1 MRDTVRLDFRQ
12 AWRGI
17 RRAPAYS
24 VTVVLTFALG
34 MAGTTS
40 MFALVEGILLRPL
53 AMPAAEQLVVG
64 WRQLPDSGA
73 RHWPFQASDVQ
84 TIADNSRTLERIAG
98 VGYNG
103 PAPMA
108 LVEPGATTFAQVE
121 RVTGAFFQVLGA
133 APALG
138 RVLAAA
144 DDVAGSEPVLVITH
158 ALWQRLGGSHDVLGR
173 RVRIAGQAFTI
184 VGVMPPDVEHPRG
197 VEAWA
202 TVAALQA
209 TTSNETFREALRN
222 ELEFV
227 ARLRAG
233 VTLAQAAAELRAMAP
248 ALAAERADGTAA
260 ELLVPVLMPFKE
272 SVVGDVRGALVVL
285 FGAVALVLFIAAA
298 NAASLMLARGDT
310 RRTEFAVRAA
320 LGGSRARLMRQTLIE
335 SGILALASGA
345 AGLLFSGIA
354 LRAWLRLVPG
364 GLPRTDGISIGWL
377 SVAFTVGLALLV
389 AAATGLAPALLS
401 VRAELASRLR
411 DGRGMT
417 PTARRGTRLL
427 VVAQVAVAV
436 MVLAAAALLSRSLLK
451 LQAAGDQLASD
462 RLLLA
467 QLALPQSKYPEPTQQ
482 ARFMTLLI
490 ERLQATPGVA
500 AATPINATPFTG
512 LGWDAPTYTAEGQ
525 TAENARANATLNL
538 EEIYPDY
545 FRTFDVAIV
554 RGRPFT
560 AADREG
566 AALVAIISEDV
577 AARTWPGQDPIGRR
591 LKLGDA
597 SSEEPWRAVVGV
609 AARTRFRELREQRP
623 SIYVPAAQFI
633 GAARDVAIRTA
644 APTAAVAAQVRAQ
657 VASIDGD
664 VGVLR
669 IQPFAELLEVPLA
682 RPRFNAL
689 LVAVFAAASLILLGI
704 GLYAVIAGF
713 VRQRRPEIGL
723 RMALG
728 ATRAD
733 VHRLVLGEGLR
744 LAGIGAALGLA
755 GAAAL
760 TRVLRGL
767 LFEIQPLDPVAFAA
781 AAGLLTVVALA
792 SLVLPVRAAGR
803 VDPAIT
809 MRA

>member
-1 MRDTVRLDFRQ
+1 MIEPFAYDLRT
-12 AWRGI
+12 AWRALL
-17 RRAPAYS
+17 RAPAFS
-24 VTVVLTFALG
+24 LAVVLTFALG

-53 AMPAAEQLVVG
+53 AIPEEERLVVG
-64 WRQLPDSGA
+64 WRQLPNAGA
-73 RHWPFQASDVQ
+73 RHWPFHAADLQ
-84 TIADNSRTLERIAG
+84 TIADNSRTLERVAG

-103 PAPMA
+103 PTPMA

-121 RVTGAFFQVLGA
+121 RVTGDFFSVLGA

-138 RVLAAA
+138 RALDAA
-144 DDVAGSEPVLVITH
+144 DDVTGSEPVLVVTH
-158 ALWQRLGGSHDVLGR
+158 RLWQRLGGGRGVLGR
-173 RVRIAGQAFTI
+173 RVRIAEQSFTV

-202 TVAALQA
+202 TVAAMQA
-209 TTSNETFREALRN
+209 LTSNETFQEAMRN

-227 ARLRAG
+227 ARLRPG
-233 VTLAQAAAELRAMAP
+233 TTMAQALTELRAMAP
-248 ALAAERADGTAA
+248 ALAAARADGTAP
-260 ELLVPVLMPFKE
+260 ELLVPVLTPFKE
-272 SVVGDVRGALVVL
+272 SLVGDVRSALAVL
-285 FGAVALVLFIAAA
+285 FGAVGLVLFIAAA

-310 RRTEFAVRAA
+310 RRAEFAVRAA

-335 SGILALASGA
+335 SALLALAAGA
-345 AGLLFSGIA
+345 AGLMFGGVA

-364 GLPRTDGISIGWL
+364 GLPRTDGIAIGWA
-377 SVAFTVGLALLV
+377 SIAFTVVLALLV
-389 AAATGLAPALLS
+389 AAAAGLAPAVLA
-401 VRAELASRLR
+401 VRADLVSRLR

-417 PTARRGTRLL
+417 PAARRGTRLL
-427 VVAQVAVAV
+427 IVVQVAVAV
-436 MVLAAAALLSRSLLK
+436 VVLAAAALLSRSLLK
-451 LQAAGDQLASD
+451 LQATGQLASD
-462 RLLLA
+462 RLMLV
-467 QLALPQSKYPEPTQQ
+467 QLALPQSKYQEPAQQ
-482 ARFMTLLI
+482 ARFMTRLV
-490 ERLQATPGVA
+490 ERLQTRRGVA
-500 AATPINATPFTG
+500 AATPVNATPFSG
-512 LGWDAPTYTAEGQ
+512 LGWDAPTYTADGQ
-525 TAENARANATLNL
+525 TWENARGNPMLNI

-545 FRTFDVAIV
+545 FRTFDIAIV
-554 RGRPFT
+554 RGRAFT
-560 AADREG
+560 VADREG
-566 AALVAIISEDV
+566 AGLVTIVSEDV
-577 AARTWPGQDPIGRR
+577 AGRTWPGQDPIGKR
-591 LKLGDA
+591 LKMGDA
-597 SSEEPWRAVVGV
+597 NSKEPWRTVVGV

-623 SIYVPAAQFI
+623 SLYVPAAQFI
-633 GAARDVAIRTA
+633 GSARDVAIRTS
-644 APTAAVAAQVRAQ
+644 APIATVAAQVRAE
-657 VASIDGD
+657 VTALDAD

-689 LVAVFAAASLILLGI
+689 LVAVFAAASLTLLGI

-713 VRQRRPEIGL
+713 VRQRRPEIGV

-781 AAGLLTVVALA
+781 AAAVLALVALA
-792 SLVLPVRAAGR
+792 SLVLPARAASR
-803 VDPAIT
+803 VDPAAT
-809 MRA
+809 LRA